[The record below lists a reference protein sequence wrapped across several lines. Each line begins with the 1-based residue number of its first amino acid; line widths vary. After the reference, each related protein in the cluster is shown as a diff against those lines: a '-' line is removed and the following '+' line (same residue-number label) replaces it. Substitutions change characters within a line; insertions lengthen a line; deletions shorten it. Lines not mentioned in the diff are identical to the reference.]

1 MTPLLLDQRSIFK
14 AGIAV
19 SLGMLAVFSTG
30 YYLGLQKAGFSGI
43 IGLNRTIALALPKP
57 AHADTD
63 EPEPQFPVAQLPG
76 AIIDADSSGT
86 DTNAKQKAAA
96 LTDDNAI
103 QLTNGPVTSATAD
116 EESTPQK
123 GARLQLASL
132 TIPAQVLNAG
142 SEAASELHDKKPAE
156 LVDEESSKALADA
169 ARQSLI
175 TDTATAV
182 DARYTIQVG
191 VFADAENALRRMSEL
206 ESYQL
211 SAYAEGYANKR
222 NQLRFNVR
230 FGYFRDKASA
240 VAALNRFEQDLS
252 GTGYVT
258 RIRRD

>member
-19 SLGMLAVFSTG
+19 SLGMLAVFSIG

-63 EPEPQFPVAQLPG
+63 ESEPQSPVVQLAG
-76 AIIDADSSGT
+76 AIIDVDST
-86 DTNAKQKAAA
+86 DTDATAKQATASLK
-96 LTDDNAI
+96 DDNAI
-103 QLTNGPVTSATAD
+103 HEANGPGASATAD
-116 EESTPQK
+116 EESAPQQ

-132 TIPAQVLNAG
+132 TTAAQVSNSG
-142 SEAASELHDKKPAE
+142 SESASELHDEKPAE
-156 LVDEESSKALADA
+156 MVNEQSSKALADA

-175 TDTATAV
+175 IDTATAE
-182 DARYTIQVG
+182 DARFTIQVG
-191 VFADAENALRRMSEL
+191 VFADSENALRRMSEL
-206 ESYQL
+206 ESHQL
-211 SAYAEGYANKR
+211 STYAEGYTNKR
-222 NQLRFNVR
+222 KQLRFNVR